1 MTVKPVLL
9 FGSSGHASVVSGIV
23 ETLGAC
29 RIVGIIDSFA
39 QPGSSCLGYPVLGPE
54 SDLPR
59 IAQSTSAEAII
70 VAVGDNHL
78 RVRLVQ
84 AVQSILP
91 GFPFATA
98 IHPAASIARGVS
110 IGPGTVIMAGA
121 VVNANASIGSHCI
134 LNTLSSLDHDSR
146 MDDFSSLG
154 PGAHTGGNC
163 KLHTGSVLA
172 QGANLI
178 HGRSIGEH
186 SVVGAGS
193 TVLRDIPE
201 CCTAYGTPARVAR
214 SRQPGDRYL

>member
-1 MTVKPVLL
+1 MQTLPILL
-9 FGSSGHASVVSGIV
+9 FGSSGHASVVAGIV
-23 ETLGAC
+23 EKQGLCHIAG
-29 RIVGIIDSFA
+29 IVDSFA
-39 QPGSSCLGYPVLGPE
+39 EPGSLQLGYPVVGPE

-59 IAQSTSAEAII
+59 IVQSTSAEAII
-70 VAVGDNHL
+70 VAVGDNDV
-78 RVRLVQ
+78 RARLVQ
-84 AVQSILP
+84 AVLSVLP

-98 IHPAASIARGVS
+98 IHPATSIARGVS

-121 VVNANASIGSHCI
+121 VVNPNASIGSHCI

-163 KLHTGSVLA
+163 QLHTGSVLA

-178 HGRSIGEH
+178 RGRSIGKH

-193 TVLRDIPE
+193 TVLNDIPE
-201 CCTAYGTPARVAR
+201 CCVAYGTPARVAR